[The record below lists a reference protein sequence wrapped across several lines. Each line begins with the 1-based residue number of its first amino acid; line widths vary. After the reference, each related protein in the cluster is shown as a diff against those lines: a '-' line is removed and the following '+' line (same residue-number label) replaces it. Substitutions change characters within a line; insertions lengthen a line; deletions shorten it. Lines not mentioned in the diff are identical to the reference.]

1 MHFVAW
7 RDPANDDTGEGFGI
21 LHKMDKTNK
30 QQTEKKNYSLTF
42 GVENFLTRNL
52 KYTTRKDI

>member
-30 QQTEKKNYSLTF
+30 QQTEKKKLLTNVW
-42 GVENFLTRNL
+42 G
-52 KYTTRKDI
+52 RKFSD